1 MMRKFYQQKWFG
13 IDFKSFV
20 KLDSGRVA
28 DKSFYDKFYD
38 EFYKRYK
45 SYEDALITLLNCI
58 KDYGVKMFLLVSASI
73 YDGGFAPLRLIKD
86 TIKLMLSLIGLYEL
100 GQFWGYMR
108 TPDEFTKAFKEA
120 GFEKIEMGFIREG
133 IFWIKGEI

>member
-1 MMRKFYQQKWFG
+1 MRKFYQQEWFG

-45 SYEDALITLLNCI
+45 SYEELPESWRNSKKAVADLI
-58 KDYGVKMFLLVSASI
+58 
-73 YDGGFAPLRLIKD
+73 
-86 TIKLMLSLIGLYEL
+86 L
-100 GQFWGYMR
+100 GHSF
-108 TPDEFTKAFKEA
+108 PDEKILSIGCGSGYVEYLLRKE
-120 GFEKIEMGFIREG
+120 GRKEYYCY
-133 IFWIKGEI
+133 

>member
-1 MMRKFYQQKWFG
+1 MRKFYQQEWFG

-45 SYEDALITLLNCI
+45 SYEELPEVWRKDKRLAADFILRQPDPSERILSIGCGSGYVEYLL
-58 KDYGVKMFLLVSASI
+58 
-73 YDGGFAPLRLIKD
+73 R
-86 TIKLMLSLIGLYEL
+86 
-100 GQFWGYMR
+100 
-108 TPDEFTKAFKEA
+108 KEYY
-120 GFEKIEMGFIREG
+120 RY
-133 IFWIKGEI
+133 